1 MPLRRVRLLV
11 LLWFVGAGVSLA
23 AVQLAQPVTQPV
35 LSIAGLGKGL
45 APLDGPWQFHIGDD
59 PGWAAPD
66 LNDTTG
72 QAGWEAIRATD
83 PWGMQG
89 HPSYTGYAWYR
100 RRLHIEQAPGASP
113 DTALMILRIDDAYE
127 LYWNGILVGKNGK
140 LPPDPVFY
148 YPQPPQTFGL
158 GPIRDG
164 VLAIRVWKGP
174 LNSFD
179 SSEMGGLYD
188 APVVGSPTAIAS
200 RQAELNYNWLRRN
213 QFNYGLQAL
222 YALVTVLSLLTW
234 LRNRTQP
241 VPFWMAVYS
250 FSAVMAKVL
259 AESRLLISYDGV
271 LAWMQPLLGL
281 QDISV
286 WFLLLYLLQLNERRG
301 LTRWTRLVAIVQ
313 IVATSLDGV
322 VTALDGSK
330 PWVSG
335 GDAILTTVSTT
346 LEIFPLVLVGFALRR
361 RLDATRWPVAI
372 AAFLTGMIQTVRVA
386 SIQGSRFTN
395 WSFGNSLDTTLF
407 TINGNSFTVEILAN
421 ALLLLTIIYAVFRFQ
436 QESNTRRLQLEQEFA
451 QAREL
456 QHVLIPDALPAIPG
470 FTLTS
475 AYKPAL
481 EVGGD
486 FFQVIAVDEEQT
498 LIILGDV
505 SGKGLK
511 ASMAVSLI
519 VGTVRTLTMSVCGP
533 AELLT
538 ALNQQLLGRLQGG
551 FATAIAILID
561 AHGRCTMASAG
572 HTPPFINGSEFD
584 LPGSLPLG
592 LAPEI
597 VYDELTTHIN
607 ATDQL
612 SLYTDGLLEARSP
625 SGELYSFER
634 MQALFATR
642 PTAEQATAAAV
653 AFGQDDD
660 ITVLTLT
667 RLAPMTQVDLSLA
680 LA

>member
-1 MPLRRVRLLV
+1 MPLRRVRLLL
-11 LLWFVGAGVSLA
+11 LLWIVGASVSFA
-23 AVQLAQPVTQPV
+23 TAPSPPPV
-35 LSIAGLGKGL
+35 LSITGLGKGL

-59 PGWAAPD
+59 LAWAAP
-66 LNDTTG
+66 NIHDTAG
-72 QAGWEAIRATD
+72 QAGWETIRPTD
-83 PWGMQG
+83 PWGAQG

-113 DTALMILRIDDAYE
+113 DTSLLILRIDDAYE
-127 LYWNGILVGKNGK
+127 LYWNGILVGRNGK
-140 LPPDPVFY
+140 LPPHPVFY

-158 GPIRDG
+158 GPVRDG

-188 APVVGSPTAIAS
+188 APVVGSPSAIAS
-200 RQAELNYNWLRRN
+200 RQAELNYSWLRRN

-222 YALVTVLSLLTW
+222 YALVMVLSLLTW

-241 VPFWMAVYS
+241 VPFWMAIFS
-250 FSAVMAKVL
+250 LSAVAVKIL
-259 AESRLLISYDGV
+259 AESRLPISYDGA
-271 LAWMQPLLGL
+271 LAWMQPWLGL

-286 WFLLLYLLQLNERRG
+286 WFLLLYLLMLNERRG
-301 LTRWTRLVAIVQ
+301 LARWTRILSSVQ
-313 IVATSLDGV
+313 FVTTCLDGLV
-322 VTALDGSK
+322 NTFDASK
-330 PWVSG
+330 AWVSG
-335 GDAILTTVSTT
+335 TDALLTTVSTT
-346 LEIFPLVLVGFALRR
+346 LEIFPLVLVGFALRK
-361 RLDATRWPVAI
+361 RLDATRWPVAV
-372 AAFLTGMIQTVRVA
+372 AAFLTGMIQAVRVA

-395 WSFGNSLDTTLF
+395 WTFGNSLDASLF

-421 ALLLLTIIYAVFRFQ
+421 TLLLLTIIYSVFRFQ

-451 QAREL
+451 HAREL
-456 QHVLIPDALPAIPG
+456 QHVLIPDALPTIPG

-486 FFQVIAVDEEQT
+486 FFQVIAIDQKQT
-498 LIILGDV
+498 LTILGDV

-519 VGTVRTLTMSVCGP
+519 VGTVRTLAMSVSGP
-533 AELLT
+533 GELLT
-538 ALNQQLLGRLQGG
+538 ALNEQLLGRLQGG

-561 AHGRCTMASAG
+561 ADGRCTMASAG

-592 LAPEI
+592 LTTGILYE
-597 VYDELTTHIN
+597 ELTTHIG

-612 SLYTDGLLEARSP
+612 SLYTDGLLEARNP
-625 SGELYSFER
+625 SGELYSFDR
-634 MQALFATR
+634 LKLLFASK
-642 PTAEQATAAAV
+642 PSAEQATAAAV

-667 RLAPMTQVDLSLA
+667 RLAAMAV
-680 LA
+680 